1 MTAEGL
7 KRLYLGYIV
16 AAALVGGITS
26 GSFVAGLVEPELA
39 IKLFLA
45 FFCFT
50 FVVGLP
56 LMWVWWRKVDEAV
69 REAHKWAWFW
79 GGSIGIMLGIFL
91 AAANVFMNGQL
102 VATLLVSSGFG
113 AYPFEAGLIAM
124 TMLVAYGYMA
134 AWALWWWK
142 HR

>member
-1 MTAEGL
+1 MTAESL
-7 KRLYLGYIV
+7 KRLYLGYV
-16 AAALVGGITS
+16 VLAALVGSITS
-26 GSFVAGLVEPELA
+26 GSFVAGLVEPEQA

-50 FVVGLP
+50 FIIGLP
-56 LMWVWWRKVDEAV
+56 LMWVWWHKVDEAV

-79 GGSIGIMLGIFL
+79 GGSVGMMLGVFL
-91 AAANVFMNGQL
+91 ATANVFMDGQL
-102 VATLLVSSGFG
+102 VVPLLASSGFG

-124 TMLVAYGYMA
+124 TMLAAYGYMT
-134 AWALWWWK
+134 AWAFWWWK